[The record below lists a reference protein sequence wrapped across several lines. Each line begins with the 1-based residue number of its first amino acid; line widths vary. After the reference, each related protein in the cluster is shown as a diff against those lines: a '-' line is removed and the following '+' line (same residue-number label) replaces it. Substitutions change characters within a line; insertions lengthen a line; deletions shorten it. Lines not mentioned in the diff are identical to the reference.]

1 MIQGAINQLLTM
13 GAAAKK
19 ASDITKEKE
28 TESAARMAEKQAKAA
43 EQQARAIAKEQAAKE
58 KAMERMKQK
67 VQAKWD
73 QNKEY
78 QAFKAS
84 LGNNQAPEILKR
96 IAFEA
101 YKNAPEVRVGKD
113 KIDISAL
120 GPEAQDAIRRA
131 K

>member
-1 MIQGAINQLLTM
+1 MIQGAINQLLAI

-19 ASDITKEKE
+19 AGDI
-28 TESAARMAEKQAKAA
+28 ADAKAA
-43 EQQARAIAKEQAAKE
+43 RAEKAAVKEQQARDR
-58 KAMERMKQK
+58 AMQRMQQK

-78 QAFKAS
+78 QRFKET
-84 LGNNQAPEILKR
+84 LGKNNQAPEALKR

-101 YKNAPEVRVGKD
+101 YKSQPEVRVGKD
-113 KIDISAL
+113 KIDITSL
-120 GPEAQDAIRRA
+120 GPDAQEAIRRS

>member
-1 MIQGAINQLLTM
+1 MIQGAINQLLAI

-19 ASDITKEKE
+19 AGDIADAKV
-28 TESAARMAEKQAKAA
+28 ARAEKAALKDAQARDRAMQRMRAKA
-43 EQQARAIAKEQAAKE
+43 
-58 KAMERMKQK
+58 
-67 VQAKWD
+67 QAKWD

-78 QAFKAS
+78 QKFKES
-84 LGNNQAPEILKR
+84 LGSMNKAPELLKQ

-101 YKNAPEVRVGKD
+101 HKNQPEVRVGKD

-120 GPEAQDAIRRA
+120 GPDAQEAIRRS

>member
-1 MIQGAINQLLTM
+1 MIQGAINQLLAM

-19 ASDITKEKE
+19 AGDIADAKEVREAKI
-28 TESAARMAEKQAKAA
+28 AARE
-43 EQQARAIAKEQAAKE
+43 EQARDR
-58 KAMERMKQK
+58 AMDRMKKK

-84 LGNNQAPEILKR
+84 LGNNQAPDLLKR

-101 YKNAPEVRVGKD
+101 HKNAPEVRVGKD

-120 GPEAQDAIRRA
+120 GPEAQEAIRRA